1 MYSSRYRIDR
11 NHDSNLEPKFR
22 NKDNRRLCLTQYFIQ
37 HICYLELEW
46 LFLICQLDEVS
57 KLAPTTE
64 LVLLVLR
71 QGWHSVEK
79 NFIQEFIQVSRKQ
92 EKNSWKFTT
101 GVIALNFTNQFPGEM
116 LDDHLCPTKFQ
127 LLLSMEFG
135 CSVPRDRM
143 DRIKIC
149 CIGLASLAK
158 NNCFE
163 EIRGRGLQD
172 WELFDWVAPKE

>member
-1 MYSSRYRIDR
+1 MFNTTFYSTHLLPRVGMVVLDLPTWRSFQVG
-11 NHDSNLEPKFR
+11 SN
-22 NKDNRRLCLTQYFIQ
+22 NRTCFTSSTPGMTQ
-37 HICYLELEW
+37 CW
-46 LFLICQLDEVS
+46 
-57 KLAPTTE
+57 K
-64 LVLLVLR
+64 
-71 QGWHSVEK
+71 K

>member
-1 MYSSRYRIDR
+1 MFNTTFYSTHLLPRVGMVVLDLPTWRSFQVGSNNRTCFTSSTPGMTQCWKKFHSGIHSGIEETGEKFVKIHNRCYRF
-11 NHDSNLEPKFR
+11 KF
-22 NKDNRRLCLTQYFIQ
+22 
-37 HICYLELEW
+37 
-46 LFLICQLDEVS
+46 
-57 KLAPTTE
+57 
-64 LVLLVLR
+64 
-71 QGWHSVEK
+71 
-79 NFIQEFIQVSRKQ
+79 
-92 EKNSWKFTT
+92 
-101 GVIALNFTNQFPGEM
+101 QFPGEM